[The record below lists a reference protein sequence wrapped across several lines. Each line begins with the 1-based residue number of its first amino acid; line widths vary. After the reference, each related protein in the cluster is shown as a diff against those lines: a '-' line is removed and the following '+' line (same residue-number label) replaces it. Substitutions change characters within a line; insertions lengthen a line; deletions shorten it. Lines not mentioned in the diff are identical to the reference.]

1 MPIDKV
7 AVIHKFG
14 IISHTQRLE
23 LQERLLK
30 QSYLQT
36 QATKQTVSSGRLV
49 SYQVL
54 RLNV

>member
-49 SYQVL
+49 SYQVRTL
-54 RLNV
+54 F